1 MAQYSISIDYNDE
14 PYETGLTLDE
24 LIALYLPA
32 GVSFVRYAWRNPH
45 QPNDVTII
53 VSANDDANL
62 DELCD
67 YAGVND
73 PDELERVL

>member
-14 PYETGLTLDE
+14 PDETGLTLDE

-53 VSANDDANL
+53 VNANDETDLN
-62 DELCD
+62 ELCD